1 MLVMFLVDHDKAM
14 DLAGTGTD
22 ELEGAEDVKTAREE
36 LKVLHEEKHRTE
48 KIRATVKKELEVA
61 RTKTRKLEEVG
72 LIYPHGGGGGGGGGG
87 WVLSFFLHT

>member
-1 MLVMFLVDHDKAM
+1 MRSVVLKKIHHNKKKHKLMLVMFLVDHDKAM

-72 LIYPHGGGGGGGGGG
+72 MFY
-87 WVLSFFLHT
+87 SRR